1 MEITAQVAAA
11 NAQAAR
17 QQAEVA
23 RQQKQAELLQ
33 TPKVQ
38 KKIKELENLIDKVS
52 KDGKNHCYQLV
63 NANANADS
71 STKVKT
77 IIGLVFVFVVL
88 PTLFA
93 WRSQNLIP
101 FVSSGAAFLL
111 GYLLLK
117 ATTKNGFT
125 KDELKCVADELSKKG
140 FHTDIDCFP
149 KKPIYKIS
157 IDWSNSGSQNE

>member
-1 MEITAQVAAA
+1 MEITAQIAAA

-38 KKIKELENLIDKVS
+38 KKIKELENIIDKVS
-52 KDGKNHCYQLV
+52 KDGKTHCYQLV
-63 NANANADS
+63 NANAADES
-71 STKVKT
+71 VSNVSV

-88 PTLFA
+88 PALLSWETG
-93 WRSQNLIP
+93 NLIP
-101 FVSSGAAFLL
+101 FVAAGAAFLL

-149 KKPIYKIS
+149 QKPFYKIN

>member
-1 MEITAQVAAA
+1 MKITAQIAAA

-17 QQAEVA
+17 QQAELA

-38 KKIKELENLIDKVS
+38 KKIKELENIIDKIS
-52 KDGKNHCYQLV
+52 KDGKTNCYQLV
-63 NANANADS
+63 SANGDS

-77 IIGLVFVFVVL
+77 IIGLVFIFVVL

-93 WRSQNLIP
+93 WETGNLIP
-101 FVSSGAAFLL
+101 LAGSILALLL

-117 ATTKNGFT
+117 ATTKNSFT
-125 KDELKCVADELSKKG
+125 KYELKCVADELSKKG

-149 KKPIYKIS
+149 QKPFYKIN

>member
-1 MEITAQVAAA
+1 MEITAQIAAA

-52 KDGKNHCYQLV
+52 KDGKTHCYQLV

-88 PTLFA
+88 PALLF
-93 WRSQNLIP
+93 WETGNLIP
-101 FVSSGAAFLL
+101 FAGSILALLL

-140 FHTDIDCFP
+140 FHTDIDCFSQ
-149 KKPIYKIS
+149 KYFYKIN
-157 IDWSNSGSQNE
+157 IDWSNPGSQNE

>member
-1 MEITAQVAAA
+1 MEMTAQITAA

-17 QQAEVA
+17 QQAELA

-38 KKIKELENLIDKVS
+38 KKIKELENIIDKIS
-52 KDGKNHCYQLV
+52 KDGKTHCYQLV
-63 NANANADS
+63 SANGDS

-77 IIGLVFVFVVL
+77 IIGLVFIFVVL

-93 WRSQNLIP
+93 WETGNLIP
-101 FVSSGAAFLL
+101 LAGSILVLLL

-149 KKPIYKIS
+149 KKTIYKIS